1 MAITKTRE
9 KVRDGFLGDLP
20 EDLQSK
26 VMNIHKLIKDSVRAT
41 LEDSNY
47 ADLKES
53 KWAMSCIDEFCV
65 MPKDKSDV
73 GSIRVYKNGKT
84 FRCMIQATGHF
95 RNHQYGWIEELLH
108 DFIKNVY
115 ATVRPQIRRKYDMTI
130 TNEGRTGQ
138 PYEGFDI
145 YPNPKSAK
153 DIWDR
158 FDDKKTKT
166 ITEEVDDGEIEFS
179 QELADYYECCPNMSY
194 DDYFYERSHGKLK
207 YDFRRAYDYD
217 TGNAVKIVYSLDDI
231 KVTAVGSGSIGN
243 NASQKEMDDAIKDI
257 QKNIKNK
264 GNMDHA
270 SRGQKI
276 VAIIDRVTGKKLK
289 SINTIGIFAPGVNHN
304 LLELNIEDLHKFYNE
319 KGADFI
325 KRYVNRVSVGDIDN
339 SSTFKTTHW
348 FKNSEGVMKMRGGYQ
363 VKSDNSIRRGT
374 LGEALKHGRGAKM
387 NDIVDNDQR
396 IMVGEKPTYHH
407 PSKKDIRDNPSA
419 YKKES
424 GNTPEYN
431 VDMTEAEAKKTLRT
445 LSQTIINDT
454 ANKKDYKVSQYTA
467 NIYANIITKNL
478 LPLWAKGFRKFS
490 ITLDSYQSFYTF
502 EFKTPPMT
510 QDFVSRF
517 VAGRESINGF
527 IHRNAEIKVK
537 MSPRIFHTMKN
548 PDDAFNFFKAAI
560 KYYDGGLE
568 KASERLMV
576 EVMRLNREMKHLIST
591 TKLSGIVTYP
601 MSLLF
606 VFDDVHMDTK
616 DTFRISSDDIK
627 TINQFVKGIY
637 TKYASPDKERR
648 KIVEDV
654 KDMVKA
660 LRECCD
666 PDNET
671 VKDLRYLP
679 EAVENYLFGGYDNE
693 IKEFNEKWICEQL
706 DTEWSRKQTNGQ
718 VQYLQEKFGVKKLKK
733 IPTDLVA
740 YITIETE
747 SIKDANDKMMIS
759 SYCLGK
765 IEIVEWYIE
774 LLDVGSKKYIVPHT
788 KPYLESV
795 RTQLLAC
802 FKKIM
807 DTPIPKNNR
816 PLIDIQY
823 PKGYEG

>member
-1 MAITKTRE
+1 MGITKTRE

-26 VMNIHKLIKDSVRAT
+26 VMNIHKLIKDTVHDI
-41 LEDSNY
+41 LDDSNY

-53 KWAMSCIDEFCV
+53 KWAMSCIDEFCT
-65 MPKDKSDV
+65 MPKDKGDV
-73 GSIRVYKNGKT
+73 GSVRVYKNGKT
-84 FRCMIQATGHF
+84 YRCMIQATGHF

-115 ATVRPQIRRKYDMTI
+115 ATVRPMIRKKYDMTI

-145 YPNPKSAK
+145 YPNPKSVK
-153 DIWDR
+153 DIWDKFEDR
-158 FDDKKTKT
+158 KTKT
-166 ITEEVDDGEIEFS
+166 ITEEVDVNTIAESSKDISEGSIKDLPKGFSALVNETAAEIKGAFNDITKTEKYKPIFKNQSDIDKVNDWLMGKNDPNKVGSTFVEENDGLFGEVIVSPKPKKALFDDINLQKAYIGAIDDIVKKVAIEF
-179 QELADYYECCPNMSY
+179 DKKNP
-194 DDYFYERSHGKLK
+194 GKRLK
-207 YDFRRAYDYD
+207 FSGVDNGKYIAIQ
-217 TGNAVKIVYSLDDI
+217 V
-231 KVTAVGSGSIGN
+231 VGEY
-243 NASQKEMDDAIKDI
+243 A
-257 QKNIKNK
+257 
-264 GNMDHA
+264 
-270 SRGQKI
+270 
-276 VAIIDRVTGKKLK
+276 KKLK
-289 SINTIGIFAPGVNHN
+289 SY
-304 LLELNIEDLHKFYNE
+304 LENPKENPL
-319 KGADFI
+319 
-325 KRYVNRVSVGDIDN
+325 
-339 SSTFKTTHW
+339 T
-348 FKNSEGVMKMRGGYQ
+348 
-363 VKSDNSIRRGT
+363 
-374 LGEALKHGRGAKM
+374 EA
-387 NDIVDNDQR
+387 
-396 IMVGEKPTYHH
+396 T
-407 PSKKDIRDNPSA
+407 
-419 YKKES
+419 
-424 GNTPEYN
+424 NTPEYN
-431 VDMTEAEAKKTLRT
+431 VDMTEAEAKRTLRT

-478 LPLWAKGFRKFS
+478 LPVWAKGFRKFS
-490 ITLDSYQSFYTF
+490 ITLDSYQSFFTF

-548 PDDAFNFFKAAI
+548 PDDAFNFFKSAI
-560 KYYDGGLE
+560 KYYDSGLE
-568 KASERLMV
+568 KAGERLMV
-576 EVMRLNREMKHLIST
+576 EVMKLNREMKHLIST

-601 MSLLF
+601 LSLLF
-606 VFDDVHMDTK
+606 VFDDVKMDTK
-616 DTFRISSDDIK
+616 DTFRISPEDVK
-627 TINQFVKGIY
+627 TINQFIKGIY

-648 KIVEDV
+648 KIVDDV
-654 KDMVKA
+654 KEMVKA
-660 LRECCD
+660 LRESCD
-666 PDNET
+666 PENENIRN
-671 VKDLRYLP
+671 LSYLP
-679 EAVENYLFGGYDNE
+679 EAVERYLFGGYIDE
-693 IKEFNEKWICEQL
+693 IKQFNEQWIYEHIDL
-706 DTEWSRKQTNGQ
+706 DWSRKQSNGQ

-733 IPTDLVA
+733 IPSDLVA

-807 DTPIPKNNR
+807 DTPIPKKNR

-823 PKGYEG
+823 PQGYEG

>member
-1 MAITKTRE
+1 MGISKE
-9 KVRDGFLGDLP
+9 QVRDGFLGDLP
-20 EDLQSK
+20 EDLQTK
-26 VMNIHKLIKDSVRAT
+26 IMNIHKLIKDAVDDT
-41 LEDSNY
+41 LDDPNY
-47 ADLKES
+47 EDLKS
-53 KWAMSCIDEFCV
+53 SRWAMSCIDDFCV
-65 MPKDKSDV
+65 MPNDKSEI
-73 GSIRVYKNGKT
+73 GSFRVYKKGKT
-84 FRCMIQATGHF
+84 YRCMIQATGHF

-108 DFIKNVY
+108 DFIGNVY
-115 ATVRPQIRRKYDMTI
+115 TTIRPKIRRKYDMTI
-130 TNEGRTGQ
+130 TNEGRTGE

-145 YPNPKSAK
+145 YPNPKSVK
-153 DIWDR
+153 NIWDKL
-158 FDDKKTKT
+158 DDRKTKT
-166 ITEEVDDGEIEFS
+166 ITEEVETDQIEYS
-179 QELADYYECCPNMSY
+179 LDLVEYYESYLNMSY
-194 DDYFYERSHGKLK
+194 DDYFYEKSHGKLK

-217 TGNAVKIVYSLDDI
+217 TGNAVKIIYSLDDI
-231 KVTAVGSGSIGN
+231 KVTTVGNGSVGN
-243 NASQKEMDDAIKDI
+243 NASQKEMDDAVKDI
-257 QKNIKNK
+257 QKNIKSK

-289 SINTIGIFAPGVNHN
+289 SINTIGIFAPGVNNN

-348 FKNSEGVMKMRGGYQ
+348 FKNSEGVMKMRGGHQ

-374 LGEALKHGRGAKM
+374 LGEALRHGRGAKM

-431 VDMTEAEAKKTLRT
+431 VDMTEAQAKKTLRT
-445 LSQTIINDT
+445 LSQSIINDV
-454 ANKKDYKVSQYTA
+454 ANNKGSKVSQYTA

-478 LPLWAKGFRKFS
+478 LPIWAKGYRKFS
-490 ITLDSYQSFYTF
+490 ITLDSYQSFFTF
-502 EFKTPPMT
+502 EFKVPTMT

-517 VAGRESINGF
+517 VNGRESLNGF
-527 IHRNAEIKVK
+527 IHRNSEIKVK

-548 PDDAFNFFKAAI
+548 PDDAYNFFKAAI
-560 KYYDGGLE
+560 KYYDSGLE
-568 KASERLMV
+568 KGGMKLMA
-576 EVMRLNREMKHLIST
+576 EVMKLNHEMKHLIST
-591 TKLSGIVTYP
+591 SKMSGLVTYP
-601 MSLLF
+601 LSLLF
-606 VFDDVHMDTK
+606 VFDDVQMDNK
-616 DTFRISSDDIK
+616 DIFRISPDDIK
-627 TINQFVKGIY
+627 TINQFIRGIY
-637 TKYASPDKERR
+637 TKYAAPEKEKK
-648 KIVEDV
+648 KIVDDV
-654 KDMVKA
+654 RDMVKA
-660 LRECCD
+660 LRESCD
-666 PDNET
+666 PNDENMRNLSMFPET
-671 VKDLRYLP
+671 V
-679 EAVENYLFGGYDNE
+679 EAFLNGDFDNYM
-693 IKEFNEKWICEQL
+693 KEADEQWIHEQF
-706 DTEWSRKQTNGQ
+706 DMDWEHRQTNYNIK
-718 VQYLQEKFGVKKLKK
+718 YLQEAFGVKKLKK

-740 YITIETE
+740 YITIEAE

-774 LLDVGSKKYIVPHT
+774 LLEVGSKKYVVPHT
-788 KPYLESV
+788 KPYLETV

-807 DTPIPKNNR
+807 DTPIPKKDR
-816 PLIDIQY
+816 PLLDIQY

>member
-1 MAITKTRE
+1 MSITKTRE

-20 EDLQSK
+20 DDLQSK
-26 VMNIHKLIKDSVRAT
+26 VMNIHKLIKAAVHDI
-41 LEDSNY
+41 LEDNNY

-53 KWAMSCIDEFCV
+53 KWAMSCIDEFCA
-65 MPKDKSDV
+65 MPKDKGDI
-73 GSIRVYKNGKT
+73 GSVRVYKNGKT
-84 FRCMIQATGHF
+84 YRCMIQATGHF

-115 ATVRPQIRRKYDMTI
+115 ATVRPTIRKKYDMTI

-145 YPNPKSAK
+145 YPNPKTVK
-153 DIWDR
+153 DIWDKFEDR
-158 FDDKKTKT
+158 KTKT
-166 ITEEVDDGEIEFS
+166 VTEEVDANIMIESSKDISEGSIKDLPKGFSALVNETAAEIKNAFNDIIKTEKYKAIFKNQSDIDKVNNWLMGKGDPNKVGSTFVEENDGLFGEVVVSPKPKNALF
-179 QELADYYECCPNMSY
+179 
-194 DDYFYERSHGKLK
+194 DDGKLQK
-207 YDFRRAYDYD
+207 AYID
-217 TGNAVKIVYSLDDI
+217 AIDDI
-231 KVTAVGSGSIGN
+231 IKKMAIDFDKKNPGKRLKFSGVGSGKYIAVQVVGEY
-243 NASQKEMDDAIKDI
+243 A
-257 QKNIKNK
+257 
-264 GNMDHA
+264 
-270 SRGQKI
+270 
-276 VAIIDRVTGKKLK
+276 KKLK
-289 SINTIGIFAPGVNHN
+289 SY
-304 LLELNIEDLHKFYNE
+304 LEDPKENPL
-319 KGADFI
+319 
-325 KRYVNRVSVGDIDN
+325 
-339 SSTFKTTHW
+339 T
-348 FKNSEGVMKMRGGYQ
+348 
-363 VKSDNSIRRGT
+363 
-374 LGEALKHGRGAKM
+374 EAANG
-387 NDIVDNDQR
+387 
-396 IMVGEKPTYHH
+396 
-407 PSKKDIRDNPSA
+407 
-419 YKKES
+419 
-424 GNTPEYN
+424 TPEYN
-431 VDMTEAEAKKTLRT
+431 VDMTEAEAKRTLRT

-478 LPLWAKGFRKFS
+478 LPVWAKGFRKFS
-490 ITLDSYQSFYTF
+490 ITLDSYQSFFTF

-548 PDDAFNFFKAAI
+548 PDDAFNFFKSAI
-560 KYYDGGLE
+560 KYYDSGLE
-568 KASERLMV
+568 KAGERLMV
-576 EVMRLNREMKHLIST
+576 EVMKLNREMKHLIST

-606 VFDDVHMDTK
+606 VFDAVKMDTK
-616 DTFRISSDDIK
+616 DTFRISPEDVK
-627 TINQFVKGIY
+627 TINQFIRGIY

-648 KIVEDV
+648 KIVDDV
-654 KDMVKA
+654 KEMVKA
-660 LRECCD
+660 LRESCD

-671 VKDLRYLP
+671 VSALKYLP
-679 EAVENYLFGGYDNE
+679 EAVENYLFGGYADE
-693 IKEFNEKWICEQL
+693 LKEFNERWIYEQL
-706 DTEWSRKQTNGQ
+706 DIDWSRKQQNGQ

-740 YITIETE
+740 YITIEAE
-747 SIKDANDKMMIS
+747 AIKDANDKMMIS

-774 LLDVGSKKYIVPHT
+774 LLEVGSKKYIVPHT

>member
-1 MAITKTRE
+1 MSITKTRE

-20 EDLQSK
+20 DDLQSK
-26 VMNIHKLIKDSVRAT
+26 VMNIHKLIKAAVHDT
-41 LEDSNY
+41 LEDNNY

-53 KWAMSCIDEFCV
+53 KWAMSCIDEFCT
-65 MPKDKSDV
+65 MPKDKSDI
-73 GSIRVYKNGKT
+73 GSVRVYKNGKT
-84 FRCMIQATGHF
+84 YKCMIQATGHF

-115 ATVRPQIRRKYDMTI
+115 ATVRPTIRKKYDMTI

-145 YPNPKSAK
+145 YPNPKSVK

-158 FDDKKTKT
+158 FEDKKTKAIIEST
-166 ITEEVDDGEIEFS
+166 NDHADQQIKESSKDITEGSIKDLPKGFAALINDTAANIVTEFKTIVKDDKYKDVFKNQSDITRVTDWISGK
-179 QELADYYECCPNMSY
+179 
-194 DDYFYERSHGKLK
+194 RSPSK
-207 YDFRRAYDYD
+207 
-217 TGNAVKIVYSLDDI
+217 
-231 KVTAVGSGSIGN
+231 VGSTFVEENDGLFGQVIL
-243 NASQKEMDDAIKDI
+243 APKLEKPLFDDDERQRACVNVIDLIIKKMAVDFD
-257 QKNIKNK
+257 KDNP
-264 GNMDHA
+264 
-270 SRGQKI
+270 
-276 VAIIDRVTGKKLK
+276 GKKLRFSGQENSK
-289 SINTIGIFAPGVNHN
+289 YIV
-304 LLELNIEDLHKFYNE
+304 IE
-319 KGADFI
+319 
-325 KRYVNRVSVGDIDN
+325 V
-339 SSTFKTTHW
+339 
-348 FKNSEGVMKMRGGYQ
+348 
-363 VKSDNSIRRGT
+363 
-374 LGEALKHGRGAKM
+374 
-387 NDIVDNDQR
+387 
-396 IMVGEKPTYHH
+396 VGEYA
-407 PSKKDIRDNPSA
+407 KKLIGYLENPKANPLTEASTP
-419 YKKES
+419 
-424 GNTPEYN
+424 TPEYN
-431 VDMTEAEAKKTLRT
+431 VDMTETEAKRTLRT
-445 LSQTIINDT
+445 LSQTIINDVT
-454 ANKKDYKVSQYTA
+454 NKKDYKVSQYTA
-467 NIYANIITKNL
+467 NIYANIISKNL
-478 LPLWAKGFRKFS
+478 LPVWAKGFRKFS
-490 ITLDSYQSFYTF
+490 ITLDSYQSFFTF

-548 PDDAFNFFKAAI
+548 PDDAFNFFKSAI
-560 KYYDGGLE
+560 KYYDSGLE

-606 VFDDVHMDTK
+606 VFDDVKMDTK
-616 DTFRISSDDIK
+616 DTFRISPDDIK

-648 KIVEDV
+648 KIVDDV

-671 VKDLRYLP
+671 VRDLKFLP
-679 EAVENYLFGGYDNE
+679 EAVEKYLFEGYADE
-693 IKEFNEKWICEQL
+693 LKRFNDQWIYEQL
-706 DTEWSRKQTNGQ
+706 DIDWSRKQQNGQ

-733 IPTDLVA
+733 IPSDLVA
-740 YITIETE
+740 YITIEAE
-747 SIKDANDKMMIS
+747 AIKDANDKMMIS

-774 LLDVGSKKYIVPHT
+774 LLEVGSKKYIVPHT

>member
-1 MAITKTRE
+1 MSITKTRE

-20 EDLQSK
+20 DDLQSK
-26 VMNIHKLIKDSVRAT
+26 VMNIHKLIKAAVHDI
-41 LEDSNY
+41 LEDNNY

-53 KWAMSCIDEFCV
+53 KWAMSCIDEFCA
-65 MPKDKSDV
+65 MPKDKGDI
-73 GSIRVYKNGKT
+73 GSVRVYKNGKT
-84 FRCMIQATGHF
+84 YRCMIQATGHF

-115 ATVRPQIRRKYDMTI
+115 ATVRPTIRKKYDMTI

-145 YPNPKSAK
+145 YPNPKSVK
-153 DIWDR
+153 DIWDK
-158 FDDKKTKT
+158 FDDRKTKT
-166 ITEEVDDGEIEFS
+166 ITEEVDDGIIEYS
-179 QELADYYECCPNMSY
+179 KDLDEYYEFYHNMSY
-194 DDYFYERSHGKLK
+194 DDYFYEKSHGKLK
-207 YDFRRAYDYD
+207 YDFRRVYDYD

-231 KVTAVGSGSIGN
+231 EVTTVGSGSVGN
-243 NASQKEMDDAIKDI
+243 NASQKEIDNAVKDI
-257 QKNIKNK
+257 QKNIKSK

-270 SRGQKI
+270 SRGQKV
-276 VAIIDRVTGKKLK
+276 VAIIDRVTGKNLK
-289 SINTIGIFAPGVNHN
+289 SINAIGIFAPGVDNN
-304 LLELNIEDLHKFYNE
+304 LLELNIDDLHKFYDE
-319 KGADFI
+319 KGSDFI
-325 KRYVNRVSVGDIDN
+325 KRYVNRVSVGDTDN

-374 LGEALKHGRGAKM
+374 LAEGLKHGRGAKM
-387 NDIVDNDQR
+387 NDIVDDGQR
-396 IMVGEKPTYHH
+396 IMVGEKPRYHH

-424 GNTPEYN
+424 GNAPEYN
-431 VDMTEAEAKKTLRT
+431 VDMTETEAKKTLRT
-445 LSQTIINDT
+445 LSQSIINDT

-478 LPLWAKGFRKFS
+478 LPVWAKGFRKFS
-490 ITLDSYQSFYTF
+490 ITLDSYQSFFTF

-548 PDDAFNFFKAAI
+548 PDDAFNFFKSAI
-560 KYYDGGLE
+560 KYYDSGLE
-568 KASERLMV
+568 KAGERLMV
-576 EVMRLNREMKHLIST
+576 EVMKLNREMKHLIST

-606 VFDDVHMDTK
+606 VFDDVKMDTK
-616 DTFRISSDDIK
+616 DTFRISPEDVK
-627 TINQFVKGIY
+627 TINQFIRGIY

-648 KIVEDV
+648 KIVDDV
-654 KDMVKA
+654 KEMVKA
-660 LRECCD
+660 LRESCD

-671 VKDLRYLP
+671 VSALKYLP
-679 EAVENYLFGGYDNE
+679 EAVENYLFGGYTDE
-693 IKEFNEKWICEQL
+693 LKEFNERWIYEQL
-706 DTEWSRKQTNGQ
+706 DIDWSRKQQNGQ

-740 YITIETE
+740 YITIEAE
-747 SIKDANDKMMIS
+747 AIKDANDKMMIS

-774 LLDVGSKKYIVPHT
+774 LLEVGSKKYIVPHT

>member
-1 MAITKTRE
+1 MSITKTRE

-20 EDLQSK
+20 DDLQSK
-26 VMNIHKLIKDSVRAT
+26 VMNIHKLIKAAVHDT
-41 LEDSNY
+41 LEDNNY

-53 KWAMSCIDEFCV
+53 KWAMSCIDEFCT
-65 MPKDKSDV
+65 MPKDKSDI
-73 GSIRVYKNGKT
+73 GSVRVYKNGKT
-84 FRCMIQATGHF
+84 YKCMIQATGHF

-115 ATVRPQIRRKYDMTI
+115 ATVRPTIRKKYDMTI

-145 YPNPKSAK
+145 YPNPKSVK

-158 FDDKKTKT
+158 FEDKKTKAIIEST
-166 ITEEVDDGEIEFS
+166 DDHADQQIKESSKDITEGSIKDLPKGFAALINDTAANIVTEFKTIVKDDKYKDVFKNQSDITRVTDWISGK
-179 QELADYYECCPNMSY
+179 
-194 DDYFYERSHGKLK
+194 RSPSK
-207 YDFRRAYDYD
+207 
-217 TGNAVKIVYSLDDI
+217 
-231 KVTAVGSGSIGN
+231 VGSTFVEENDGLFGQVIL
-243 NASQKEMDDAIKDI
+243 APKLEKPLFDDDERQRACVD
-257 QKNIKNK
+257 
-264 GNMDHA
+264 
-270 SRGQKI
+270 
-276 VAIIDRVTGKKLK
+276 IIDLIIKKMAVDFDKDNPGKKLRFSGQENSK
-289 SINTIGIFAPGVNHN
+289 YIV
-304 LLELNIEDLHKFYNE
+304 IE
-319 KGADFI
+319 
-325 KRYVNRVSVGDIDN
+325 V
-339 SSTFKTTHW
+339 
-348 FKNSEGVMKMRGGYQ
+348 
-363 VKSDNSIRRGT
+363 
-374 LGEALKHGRGAKM
+374 
-387 NDIVDNDQR
+387 
-396 IMVGEKPTYHH
+396 VGEYA
-407 PSKKDIRDNPSA
+407 KKLIGYLENPKANPLTEASTP
-419 YKKES
+419 
-424 GNTPEYN
+424 TPEYN
-431 VDMTEAEAKKTLRT
+431 VDMTETEAKRTLRT
-445 LSQTIINDT
+445 LSQTIINDV

-467 NIYANIITKNL
+467 NIYANIISKNL
-478 LPLWAKGFRKFS
+478 LPVWAKGFRKFS
-490 ITLDSYQSFYTF
+490 ITLDSYQSFFTF

-548 PDDAFNFFKAAI
+548 PDDAFNFFKSAI
-560 KYYDGGLE
+560 KYYDSGLE
-568 KASERLMV
+568 RASERLMV

-606 VFDDVHMDTK
+606 VFDDVKMDTK
-616 DTFRISSDDIK
+616 DTFRISPDDIK

-648 KIVEDV
+648 KIVDDV

-671 VKDLRYLP
+671 VRDLKFLP
-679 EAVENYLFGGYDNE
+679 EAVEKYLFEGYADE
-693 IKEFNEKWICEQL
+693 LKRFNDQWIYEQL
-706 DTEWSRKQTNGQ
+706 DIDWSRKQQNGQ

-733 IPTDLVA
+733 IPSDLVA
-740 YITIETE
+740 YITIEAE
-747 SIKDANDKMMIS
+747 AIKDANDKMMIS

-774 LLDVGSKKYIVPHT
+774 LLEVGSKKYIVPHT